1 MATMRGGERM
11 RKVIITVAVVGTRPT
26 KEMNPAVPYT
36 PKEIAE
42 AAVECCRAGAASVH
56 VHVRDP
62 KTGNP
67 EVTNPDLR
75 MELFK
80 EIMDRIRQKCDMM
93 INLTTGAVGLSGPD
107 IDEQRFQAA
116 TLKPDICSL
125 HVNPEWIELGA
136 KKMREYGV
144 KPELETFDVVDVK
157 TGTDLIRKGVL
168 DKRSSIQ
175 FVIGTSRGISATPEN
190 LLLMK
195 NELPHGTT
203 WSTMVMDRPQQL
215 PLLAMTMVLGGH
227 IRVGFED
234 NIYLKEGVL
243 AKSNAQLVEGA
254 VSLVHQLQYEVASPD
269 EAREIHG
276 LRK

>member
-11 RKVIITVAVVGTRPT
+11 RKVIITAAVVGTRPT

-157 TGTDLIRKGVL
+157 TGADLIRKGVL

-254 VSLVHQLQYEVASPD
+254 VSLVRQLQYEVASPD

>member
-1 MATMRGGERM
+1 MRGGEHM
-11 RKVIITVAVVGTRPT
+11 KKVIITAAVVGTRPT
-26 KEMNPAVPYT
+26 KERNPAVPYT
-36 PKEIAE
+36 PQEIAE

-67 EVTNPDLR
+67 EVKSPELR
-75 MELFK
+75 MDLFK
-80 EIMDRIRQKCDMM
+80 EIMDRIRQKCEMI

-107 IDEQRFQAA
+107 MDEQRFQAA
-116 TLKPDICSL
+116 SLRPDICSL

-136 KKMREYGV
+136 QKMREYGV
-144 KPELETFDVVDVK
+144 KPELETFEVVDVK
-157 TGTDLIRKGVL
+157 TGADLIRKGVL

-195 NELPHGTT
+195 NELPQGTT

-234 NIYLKEGVL
+234 NIYLREGVL

-254 VSLVHQLQYEVASPD
+254 VNLVHQLQYEVATPD
-269 EAREIHG
+269 EAREMHG

>member
-1 MATMRGGERM
+1 MK
-11 RKVIITVAVVGTRPT
+11 KVIITAAVVGTRPT

-42 AAVECCRAGAASVH
+42 AAVDCCRAGAASVH

-67 EVTNPDLR
+67 EVKSPELR

-80 EIMDRIRQKCDMM
+80 EIMDRIRQKCDMI

-136 KKMREYGV
+136 KKMREYDV

-157 TGTDLIRKGVL
+157 TGADFIQKGVL
-168 DKRSSIQ
+168 DKRASIQ

-234 NIYLKEGVL
+234 NIYLREGVL

-254 VSLVHQLQYEVASPD
+254 VNLVHQLQYEVATPD
-269 EAREIHG
+269 EAREMHG

>member
-11 RKVIITVAVVGTRPT
+11 RKVIITAAVVGTRPT

-157 TGTDLIRKGVL
+157 TGADLIRKGVL

-215 PLLAMTMVLGGH
+215 PLLAMTVVLGGH